1 MHLESQM
8 EDMKLQLNRKA
19 GDMETNSVH
28 TNRLEIQ
35 LRTLQKEK
43 EYWDKDIKSVEAMA
57 EQHKQESI
65 DAEKRAK
72 EYFSQLSM
80 AQENVKLLQKEQA
93 LLTEEISAKLD
104 EIRKLDQ

>member
-1 MHLESQM
+1 
-8 EDMKLQLNRKA
+8 
-19 GDMETNSVH
+19 
-28 TNRLEIQ
+28 
-35 LRTLQKEK
+35 
-43 EYWDKDIKSVEAMA
+43 MA

-93 LLTEEISAKLD
+93 LLTEEISVKLD
-104 EIRKLDQ
+104 EIRKLDQQRMNYERELVELRPMRDEIVSMNSATNHQIQETLSNIYI